1 MSDIIEIKVPDI
13 GDTAEV
19 DVIEVLVAE
28 GDTVAK
34 EQSLIT
40 VESDKASMEIPSTAA
55 GVVKSIKV
63 KIGDKVSEGT
73 VILELRADAGKSTK
87 PAAAK
92 EEKAA
97 VPAAQ
102 PPSAGAE
109 QAPTAKSADAA
120 EKGSAGS
127 GGQATVVVPDIGDAT
142 DVEVIEV
149 MVAVGDRIELEQS
162 LITVE
167 SDKASMEV
175 PSSQV
180 GTVKEVRVKL
190 GDKVKIGDEIVVVE
204 LDASA
209 QAPAAPAEVAPN
221 GEVRG
226 ADDAPAPLA
235 GMHEPDV
242 APEAGEET
250 SAPSAEATAA
260 VVSGG

>member
-1 MSDIIEIKVPDI
+1 
-13 GDTAEV
+13 
-19 DVIEVLVAE
+19 
-28 GDTVAK
+28 
-34 EQSLIT
+34 
-40 VESDKASMEIPSTAA
+40 
-55 GVVKSIKV
+55 V

-180 GTVKEVRVKL
+180 GTVKEVRV
-190 GDKVKIGDEIVVVE
+190 
-204 LDASA
+204 
-209 QAPAAPAEVAPN
+209 
-221 GEVRG
+221 
-226 ADDAPAPLA
+226 
-235 GMHEPDV
+235 
-242 APEAGEET
+242 
-250 SAPSAEATAA
+250 
-260 VVSGG
+260 